1 MATTMKDVARRAGV
15 DVSTVSLAINNDPR
29 IRAETR
35 ERIVGIAQEL
45 GYHKNF
51 LARGLRS
58 GRSFTI
64 GAAVGGATAFWSEVL
79 AGAQTVLAQRDYH
92 LLLDFT
98 ADSTQRTAADQI
110 ESLKA
115 KRVDGLL
122 IAPADDLYRL
132 ASTGGAD
139 ADDAMQAY
147 RSLREDNV
155 PFVFVDRFVPGL
167 DADVVSADN
176 VAAGR
181 AAVDYLLGLGH
192 RHIAYMYSP
201 HRMNTAQ
208 MERLQG
214 YQAGMRAAGRE
225 PLTWEAVALGADR
238 SEEAKEAMCA
248 LLDDPLGKRITAVLA
263 ATDSTALGALRTLDK
278 AGCDVPQHLSLV
290 GIGGSPLMDYLRPPV
305 TTVTLPMRELG
316 TEAANLL
323 LARIEG
329 DTSPLRHRRLPIALV
344 QRASCGPIAD

>member
-29 IRAETR
+29 IRTETR
-35 ERIVGIAQEL
+35 ERIVGIAHEL

-98 ADSTQRTAADQI
+98 ADSQQRTAGVQI

-122 IAPADDLYRL
+122 IAPSDDLYRL
-132 ASTGGAD
+132 AATGGPEAD
-139 ADDAMQAY
+139 EAMQAY

-155 PFVFVDRFVPGL
+155 PFVFVD
-167 DADVVSADN
+167 
-176 VAAGR
+176 
-181 AAVDYLLGLGH
+181 
-192 RHIAYMYSP
+192 
-201 HRMNTAQ
+201 Q
-208 MERLQG
+208 
-214 YQAGMRAAGRE
+214 
-225 PLTWEAVALGADR
+225 
-238 SEEAKEAMCA
+238 
-248 LLDDPLGKRITAVLA
+248 
-263 ATDSTALGALRTLDK
+263 
-278 AGCDVPQHLSLV
+278 
-290 GIGGSPLMDYLRPPV
+290 IG
-305 TTVTLPMRELG
+305 
-316 TEAANLL
+316 
-323 LARIEG
+323 
-329 DTSPLRHRRLPIALV
+329 
-344 QRASCGPIAD
+344 RASCRERV